1 MQPAAS
7 QQTGWRERFTALK
20 NLPQVM
26 RLVWHAAPGV
36 VTGGLLFRIA
46 VALIPL
52 AILAVSK
59 RIIDIVVSAVKGSG
73 TSSPSDVWMW
83 LAIQFVLAAGG
94 LALGRA
100 IDYFDARLA
109 DEFTR
114 DVSLRVMQHA
124 ATLDLACF
132 EDANFYDKLERA
144 RVQATDRIALAN
156 IDFLE
161 TGPNLSGGR
170 PGLLFAVAVRIAA
183 PLRGAR
189 LRGREPLC
197 VPGLFAGAP
206 ADAGPA

>member
-144 RVQATDRIALAN
+144 RV
-156 IDFLE
+156 
-161 TGPNLSGGR
+161 
-170 PGLLFAVAVRIAA
+170 
-183 PLRGAR
+183 
-189 LRGREPLC
+189 
-197 VPGLFAGAP
+197 
-206 ADAGPA
+206 